1 MPAWKRSRPAGGSG
15 RKGRGIVAVFRHD
28 LPVGDDL
35 SATGV
40 SFLIPCL
47 DEAETLPAVLQEID
61 EALCSD
67 ALAGRPVEVLVAD
80 NGSTDGSAKIAEAGG
95 ARVVFPAQRGYG
107 AALQCGIA
115 AAKHPIVVYAD
126 ADGSYDFREAPA
138 LIAALEAEKAD
149 LVVGS
154 RLAGDIRPGAM
165 PWAHRYLGTPVLTTL
180 INLLHRGTN
189 RRLTDCN
196 GGLRA
201 VRAQSFAEWNVK
213 ASGMEFASQMLVL
226 ALRAGARVTE
236 SPVTLRPDLRS
247 RPPHLAR
254 WRDGMRHLLVILS
267 HSPRLFFNTGVALF
281 AVSWAIL
288 LVALSVAAPIE
299 LPGVNLFGVHT
310 MLFGLLGTLLG
321 LNVFGVGTLL
331 AARDPQAAGPY
342 SALVAMD
349 EGKLFWGGAALL
361 LVSFA
366 LAVTPILVAW
376 GQGGWRHLALE
387 KQTVALIAFGTNGVF
402 FLFNLIA
409 AHLIKD

>member
-1 MPAWKRSRPAGGSG
+1 
-15 RKGRGIVAVFRHD
+15 
-28 LPVGDDL
+28 
-35 SATGV
+35 
-40 SFLIPCL
+40 
-47 DEAETLPAVLQEID
+47 VLREID
-61 EALCSD
+61 EACRSD
-67 ALAGRPVEVLVAD
+67 AMSGRPIEVLVAD
-80 NGSTDGSAKIAEAGG
+80 NGSTDGSVAVAEAGG
-95 ARVVFPAQRGYG
+95 ARVVRCAPRGYG

-115 AAKHPIVVYAD
+115 AAEHPIVAYAD

-138 LIAALEAEKAD
+138 LIAALEAQDAD

-154 RLAGDIRPGAM
+154 RFAGDIRPGAM
-165 PWAHRYLGTPVLTTL
+165 PWAHRYLGTPVLTAL

-189 RRLTDCN
+189 QRLTDCN
-196 GGLRA
+196 AGLRV
-201 VRAQSFAEWNVK
+201 VRREACASWDVK
-213 ASGMEFASQMLVL
+213 AAGMEFASQMLVL

-267 HSPRLFFNTGVALF
+267 HSPRLFFYTGTALF
-281 AVSWAIL
+281 VASWSVL
-288 LVALSVAAPIE
+288 WVALSVPAPIE
-299 LPGVNLFGVHT
+299 FPGVNLFGVHT

-331 AARDPQAAGPY
+331 AARDPRAAGPY
-342 SALVAMD
+342 TGLVAMD

-361 LVSFA
+361 LVSFVF
-366 LAVTPILVAW
+366 AVAPILVAW
-376 GQGGWRHLALE
+376 SQGGWRHLALE
-387 KQTVALIAFGTNGVF
+387 KQTVALIAFGSNGVF